1 MNIKDIIN
9 KKRLKQTLTKEEIE
23 YVINGFV
30 NEDIKDYQMSALLMA
45 ITINGMTFEETLN
58 LTDSMLRSGDIL
70 DLSNIDGIV
79 VDKHSTGG
87 IGDKVTLVLS
97 PLLASLGIKVAKM
110 SGRGLGYTGGT
121 IDKIESIPGFNVN
134 LKEEE
139 FINQVNSINIALTSP
154 TANLDLADKKI
165 YALRDVTATVE
176 SIPLIAS
183 SIMSKKL
190 ASNAAII
197 VIDVKVGCGALMKN
211 KTDAIKLAHYL
222 IKIGKHYNKKVF
234 CLLTNMNQPLGKAI
248 GNKLEV
254 IESIDALNGKGCN
267 DLMEVVYAIA
277 SIIVSEA
284 KKINV
289 DEAFKL
295 CVSNIK
301 NGKAYEKFVEF
312 VKTQKGSIDNLKCN
326 CQKVAVI
333 SDKSGYIN
341 NIDAE
346 KIGKLSLAL
355 GAGRMTKENKI
366 NYDVGIVLNKKI
378 GDYITKGDIL
388 GKIYY
393 DSKKVSIDDFK
404 SCFSFTEEVPD
415 RIETIYGLIKM

>member
-70 DLSNIDGIV
+70 DLSNVDGIV

-121 IDKIESIPGFNVN
+121 IDKLESIPGFNVN

-211 KTDAIKLAHYL
+211 KTDAIKLARYL

-284 KKINV
+284 QKISV

-333 SDKSGYIN
+333 SDKSGYIS

-366 NYDVGIVLNKKI
+366 DYDVGIVLNKKI